1 MAHTSMA
8 YFPCKEGMGEILLPA
23 VLEGLSDTR
32 AFEGNISINTF
43 VDQDNADR
51 IVLWEKWE
59 TRENYEAYLAWRT
72 ETGMFEGLEPFLTRP
87 PEFIHLEA
95 KDYISL
101 NLKQL
106 L

>member
-1 MAHTSMA
+1 MA

-43 VDQDNADR
+43 VDQDNPDR

-59 TRENYEAYLAWRT
+59 TRKIMKPILHGGRK
-72 ETGMFEGLEPFLTRP
+72 
-87 PEFIHLEA
+87 PECLKA
-95 KDYISL
+95 LSL
-101 NLKQL
+101 S
-106 L
+106 

>member
-1 MAHTSMA
+1 MTHTSMA
-8 YFPCKEGMGEILLPA
+8 YFPCREGMGEILLPA

-43 VDQDNADR
+43 VDQDNPDR

-72 ETGMFEGLEPFLTRP
+72 ETGMFEGLEPFLTGP

-95 KDYISL
+95 KD
-101 NLKQL
+101 
-106 L
+106 